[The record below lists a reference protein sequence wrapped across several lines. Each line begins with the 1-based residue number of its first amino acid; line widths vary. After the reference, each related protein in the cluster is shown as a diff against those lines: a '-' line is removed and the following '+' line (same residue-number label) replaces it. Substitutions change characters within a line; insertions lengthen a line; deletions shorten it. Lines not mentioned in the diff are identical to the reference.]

1 MALSLKKLYHQAS
14 QNHSFRLVAGSG
26 GLEKMV
32 TWVHLIEDIKVCQF
46 LHGYELIFT
55 TGIAES
61 RPDWITSFIK
71 ALHAQNASGL
81 VLNIG
86 PYIHE
91 IPPDVLAYCDS
102 IDFPLF
108 TVPWEVKLVDIT
120 YDFCHLIITNEER
133 EHTVAQSL
141 KNAIYF
147 PEDVKL
153 YRPTLERQGFSDQ
166 ASYCVAVLHTVPAA
180 DSRYWQQIRLHLQAL
195 FDQTGKKY
203 SAFTVDEKT
212 VLVLQNMEREAIR
225 QMIGEVAQYAKT
237 LGASPALHAGVSDL
251 SPGLERLAR
260 LYRNAESALRIA
272 VRRNEPVQWYADL
285 GVYKILLSVEDKSV
299 LEEIY
304 GEYLKP
310 LYEYDREHG
319 TDYVQVLKCYLDHNA
334 SVQSVAKATYLHRNT
349 INYKVR
355 RIKEIL
361 NCDLTHEEKLRIAL
375 AFHIHE
381 LMG

>member
-1 MALSLKKLYHQAS
+1 MALSLGKLYEQAR

-26 GLEKMV
+26 GLEKTV
-32 TWVHLIEDIKVCQF
+32 TWVHLIEDINASQF

-61 RPDWITSFIK
+61 SPDWIVSFIK
-71 ALHAQNASGL
+71 ALHAQNACGL

-86 PYIHE
+86 PYIRE
-91 IPPDVLAYCDS
+91 IQPDVLAYCDS
-102 IDFPLF
+102 IGFPLF

-147 PEDVKL
+147 PEDLKL
-153 YRPTLERQGFSDQ
+153 YRPALERQGFSDQ
-166 ASYCVAVLHTVPAA
+166 ASYRIVVLHADPAA
-180 DSRYWQQIRLHLQAL
+180 DSRYWQQIRLSLQAR
-195 FDQTGKKY
+195 FDQTGKKH
-203 SAFTVDEKT
+203 SVFSMDETT
-212 VLVLQNMEREAIR
+212 VLVLQNI
-225 QMIGEVAQYAKT
+225 
-237 LGASPALHAGVSDL
+237 ASETVGQITDDIALQAPGTGPALYAGVSDL
-251 SPGLERLAR
+251 GAGLERLSR

-272 VRRNEPVQWYADL
+272 IRRNKPVQWYADL
-285 GVYKILLSVEDKSV
+285 GIDKVLLSVEDQSV

-304 GEYLKP
+304 NEYLKP

-334 SVQSVAKATYLHRNT
+334 SVQSVAEATFLHRNT

-361 NCDLTHEEKLRIAL
+361 NCELTHEEKLRIAL

-381 LMG
+381 LME